1 MSFYLIPCL
10 ILLNIFENY
19 VGISI
24 FIANIYKAYNYYT
37 NYIEIYVKGGELLK
51 RKITAMTFA
60 MFILLFFSLL
70 SFNKPVKAASNVTV
84 TVSVLNVRT
93 GPGTEYKKIDSI
105 KLGQTYTAISSQNG
119 WYRLQIG
126 TSTGWVCGDYVKVGS
141 LETTAPSLDPIQGET
156 EGTSVVDKV
165 TVNVSLLNVRTGSS
179 TKYPIIGGIKM
190 GSTYTVLEKDPS
202 VNWYKI
208 QFGTK
213 QGWICG
219 DYVQVSYKVIT
230 KEQDAPNETA
240 LSNIN
245 VIDEIKIYNTGTKY
259 SIAIPVTL
267 KIKKD
272 DSTIVLNPGT
282 THQKTEDG
290 KIRLSITNSTF
301 NGSIKSIIGKDS
313 DLYSI
318 INIETKADNIIEII
332 INSKTN
338 VYYEVSNIQSKSQE
352 DNDYRYLKAYVVV
365 DLRKVEDAA
374 TLPQDAKPLVS
385 IEKNKENKI
394 KSDYTIALDAG
405 HGGLTSGA
413 VNDGYE
419 EKAFNMDIIM
429 RLNKILKAQG
439 YDTYLTREGDT
450 YVSLL
455 ERADA
460 ANILNLN
467 ILISVHLNSFTS
479 RFINGTETLYNQGDS
494 QSERLAS
501 LLQKNIIAGLGTSNR
516 GIKERPDLAML
527 NSTQMPAALAEVLF
541 MSNDAD
547 FALVNKEAARQKT
560 AEAIAMAVNEY
571 FGFTK

>member
-1 MSFYLIPCL
+1 MC
-10 ILLNIFENY
+10 
-19 VGISI
+19 
-24 FIANIYKAYNYYT
+24 NYYPH
-37 NYIEIYVKGGELLK
+37 YIEVYVKGGELLK
-51 RKITAMTFA
+51 KRITAITFT
-60 MFILLFFSLL
+60 MFILMFFLLL

-105 KLGQTYTAISSQNG
+105 KLGQTYTVISSQNG

-141 LETTAPSLDPIQGET
+141 SETTAPSLDSVQEET

-179 TKYPIIGGIKM
+179 TKSPIIGGIKM
-190 GSTYTVLEKDPS
+190 GSTYTVLEKDPN

-208 QFGTK
+208 QFDTI

-230 KEQDAPNETA
+230 KEQDTPNETA

-245 VIDEIKIYNTGTKY
+245 VIDEIKIYNTGAKY
-259 SIAIPVTL
+259 SIAIPITL
-267 KIKKD
+267 KVKKD
-272 DSTIVLNPGT
+272 DSTTVLNPGI
-282 THQKTEDG
+282 THQKAEDG

-301 NGSIKSIIGKDS
+301 NGNIKSIIGKDS

-318 INIETKADNIIEII
+318 INIETKADNTNEII
-332 INSKTN
+332 INPKTN
-338 VYYEVSNIQSKSQE
+338 VYYEVSNIQSKNQE
-352 DNDYRYLKAYVVV
+352 DNDYKYLKAYVVV
-365 DLRKVEDAA
+365 DLRKVENAA
-374 TLPQDAKPLVS
+374 TLPQDTKPGAS

-394 KSDYTIALDAG
+394 KNDYIIALDAG

-413 VNDGYE
+413 VSNGYE
-419 EKAFNMDIIM
+419 EKTFNMDIIM
-429 RLNKILKAQG
+429 RLNIILKAQG

-450 YVSLL
+450 YVPLL

-460 ANILNLN
+460 ANILNAN

-479 RFINGTETLYNQGDS
+479 RFINGTETLYNNLVDS

-501 LLQKNIIAGLGTSNR
+501 LLQKNITAGLGTSNR
-516 GIKERPDLAML
+516 GIKERPDLAIL
-527 NSTQMPAALAEVLF
+527 KSTQMPAALAEVLF
-541 MSNDAD
+541 MSNDSD
-547 FALVNKEAARQKT
+547 FALVNKEASRQKT
-560 AEAIAMAVNEY
+560 AEAIAVAVNEY